1 MINIRITHAIMR
13 YLKGFVVFLW
23 ASSVYAGGI
32 STTSDVAQI
41 LDEPDVTAV
50 GDEADIRINF
60 TVPITYLRSF
70 PDSPSDVLRITLDI
84 PDPCVAEQLRVQES
98 KSSSRTNIITPF
110 MLTFPEII
118 TKSQAGNTVCRV
130 TGNRVDTKKTLL
142 VKFDNI
148 NTYRV
153 RLGDDNH
160 SIIIRVPL
168 RAEPVATFVTPKFTV
183 PAPSSAAGAKE
194 LMASGKAS
202 MAAGEYEGA
211 TQTFNRLLNLPPN
224 EYSQEAQE
232 LVGNAREK
240 NGDFAKAKIEYELY
254 LKLYPQTEGALR
266 VNTHLAAIN
275 NGTAKVADNK
285 FSTKKQIN
293 QVNQNTVFGSLSQY
307 YYGGKTLT
315 NTTNAGVTTQAR
327 STDQSAL
334 VTSFDITD
342 RWRHNQYDDKLVF
355 RDAQTHNF
363 RPGVIDAN
371 RLNAAYW
378 DHEDKLLGYMTRLG
392 RQPGNSQGVLGRF
405 DGIFGKYSINDQ
417 FRITGVAGVPDNGPH
432 SSIITNRHFYGTALE
447 FGLPSATFSGNV
459 YAIQQVA
466 DNFTERRA
474 VGTEL
479 RYFNNS
485 TSWFGLIDY
494 DTVYHDVNIALL
506 QGNWTKND
514 ITFNALLDHRKS
526 PILYGETGL
535 QAYQANPLSVDGLRK
550 VLSNQQLYSIIKNIT
565 AETDTALLGA
575 TKQITPKWQVGGD
588 IRLNRTQGTQGVDL
602 SPTGLNLPGGLLFA
616 ATPNTGIAYTYSLQA
631 IGTNVLFE
639 DDTSVINTS
648 FVDDPHYYAQI
659 LGLTNVATF
668 RTKWHVTS
676 SLNFYNQ
683 KGDASQLDQKT
694 FKIAPTARISY
705 QLLDNGLLEAELGFE
720 KSYQNDNTNQKI
732 RSMRE
737 SMFVGYRWDF

>member
-1 MINIRITHAIMR
+1 MRI
-13 YLKGFVVFLW
+13 LKGLVLFFWVIT
-23 ASSVYAGGI
+23 AYAGGI
-32 STTSDVAQI
+32 TSADVAQI
-41 LDEPDVTAV
+41 LDEPDVVVA
-50 GDEADIRINF
+50 GDEADVRINF
-60 TVPITYLRSF
+60 TVPVIYLRSF
-70 PDSPSDVLRITLDI
+70 PDGPSNTLRIALDI
-84 PDPCVAEQLRVQES
+84 DPCVAEQLKVQQS
-98 KSSSRTNIITPF
+98 INSPKTNIITPF
-110 MLTFPEII
+110 VMAFPEIVTNSKSGNATCLI
-118 TKSQAGNTVCRV
+118 TKTTRI
-130 TGNRVDTKKTLL
+130 DTKKTLL
-142 VKFDNI
+142 IKFDTVS
-148 NTYRV
+148 TYKV

-168 RAEPVATFVTPKFTV
+168 RAEPIATFVTPKFTV
-183 PAPSSAAGAKE
+183 QAPPTNASAKE

-240 NGDFAKAKIEYELY
+240 NGDFTKAKVEYELY
-254 LKLYPQTEGALR
+254 VKLYPQTEGALR
-266 VNTHLAAIN
+266 VNTRLAAIN

-293 QVNQNTVFGSLSQY
+293 QVNQNTIFGSLSQY

-315 NTTNAGVTTQAR
+315 NTTNAGITAQTR

-342 RWRHNQYDDKLVF
+342 RWRHNQYDDKIVF
-355 RDAQTHNF
+355 RDSQTHNF
-363 RPGVIDAN
+363 PPGVIDAN

-378 DHEDKLLGYMTRLG
+378 DHEDKALGYMTRLG

-405 DGIFGKYSINDQ
+405 DGIFGKYSINDN

-432 SSIITNRHFYGTALE
+432 SSIITNRHFYGSALE
-447 FGLPSATFSGNV
+447 FGLPSSTFSGNV

-474 VGTEL
+474 VGSEL
-479 RYFNNS
+479 RYFNAS
-485 TSWFGLIDY
+485 TSLFGLVDY
-494 DTVYHDVNIALL
+494 DTVFHEVNIALL

-514 ITFNALLDHRKS
+514 ITYNALLDHRKS

-535 QAYQANPLSVDGLRK
+535 QAVTASPLSVDGLRK
-550 VLSNQQLYSIIKNIT
+550 VLTNKQLYSTIKDIT
-565 AETDTALLGA
+565 AETDTALIGA

-588 IRLNRTQGTQGVDL
+588 IRLNRTSGTKGVKLLGVVPGGVDV
-602 SPTGLNLPGGLLFA
+602 SPTFD
-616 ATPNTGIAYTYSLQA
+616 TGIAYTYSLQA
-631 IGTNVLFE
+631 IGTNVIFA
-639 DDTSVINTS
+639 DDTSVFNTS
-648 FVDDPHYYAQI
+648 YVDDPHYQAQT

-676 SLNFYNQ
+676 SLNLYHQ
-683 KGDASQLDQKT
+683 KGDSSLLDTKT

-705 QLLDNGLLEAELGFE
+705 QLLDNALLEAELGFE
-720 KSYQNDNTNQKI
+720 KSYSDDNTSQKI
-732 RSMRE
+732 RSTRE
-737 SMFVGYRWDF
+737 SLFVGYRWDF